1 MRRNYVSF
9 RICSPFTLSVP
20 DNTGKVEFR
29 SGDFC
34 RIRFSKYYFG
44 LIVCYRS
51 KRFNMNYFTFTMIII
66 KGKMHNVASLPEKVS
81 KKEITPTWGNFFVNL
96 WEQR

>member
-1 MRRNYVSF
+1 
-9 RICSPFTLSVP
+9 
-20 DNTGKVEFR
+20 
-29 SGDFC
+29 
-34 RIRFSKYYFG
+34 
-44 LIVCYRS
+44 
-51 KRFNMNYFTFTMIII
+51 MNYFTFTMIII